1 MSCEAVRRV
10 YFVMEVHPKY
20 TRSASEAWWIAKMW
34 AENLQMGGEKLY
46 LCKLNGNCGLQR
58 LRLRNYESVISES
71 GEDLSALQ
79 TRFLCIVNKA

>member
-1 MSCEAVRRV
+1 
-10 YFVMEVHPKY
+10 MEVHPKCIGGM
-20 TRSASEAWWIAKMW
+20 AGGKMW
-34 AENLQMGGEKLY
+34 AENLQTGGEMLY
-46 LCKLNGNCGLQR
+46 LCKLDGSCGLQW

>member
-1 MSCEAVRRV
+1 MYYGIACRV

-20 TRSASEAWWIAKMW
+20 IKGIRAWWIAKMW
-34 AENLQMGGEKLY
+34 AENLQTGGEMLY
-46 LCKLNGNCGLQR
+46 LCKLNGSCGLQW